1 MVMEVEAEFH
11 KLKMKNDTYSTII
24 LLCIINIIDGRGF
37 SSSYFCSKARLYR
50 LNNIFDAHINFT
62 IMIHMIT
69 ILNRIIII
77 VIRRENI
84 HISRGNILIDIMENG
99 DDDNKEEVD
108 GDDTFVDDDD
118 EFV

>member
-1 MVMEVEAEFH
+1 
-11 KLKMKNDTYSTII
+11 
-24 LLCIINIIDGRGF
+24 
-37 SSSYFCSKARLYR
+37 
-50 LNNIFDAHINFT
+50 
-62 IMIHMIT
+62 MIT

-77 VIRRENI
+77 VIRREKI